1 MYWSFL
7 EGLLSNET
15 YYIENIKSTNF
26 ILGTYTKSM
35 NIQIHELVTFQQTT
49 KINTHE
55 EQYLILTFTLKNS
68 YWHRESIMS
77 VNYQNAPGDYNSL
90 ICYITRFYFVLFY
103 KNYNYLIIRS
113 ETSLQWGYHWKY
125 GKNIEMKV
133 VFKIILLYLTPS
145 IDNVFLVQRVTCSL
159 LRRQR
164 HIKDTTDLDLRL

>member
-7 EGLLSNET
+7 EGLLPNET

-26 ILGTYTKSM
+26 ILSTYTKSM

-49 KINTHE
+49 KIDTHE
-55 EQYLILTFTLKNS
+55 EQYLILTFTLLNS
-68 YWHRESIMS
+68 YWHSESIMS
-77 VNYQNAPGDYNSL
+77 VKYQNAPGDYNSL

-103 KNYNYLIIRS
+103 LIIRS
-113 ETSLQWGYHWKY
+113 ETCLQWRYHWKH
-125 GKNIEMKV
+125 GQNSEMKL

-145 IDNVFLVQRVTCSL
+145 WDNVFLVQRVTCSL
-159 LRRQR
+159 LRSQR